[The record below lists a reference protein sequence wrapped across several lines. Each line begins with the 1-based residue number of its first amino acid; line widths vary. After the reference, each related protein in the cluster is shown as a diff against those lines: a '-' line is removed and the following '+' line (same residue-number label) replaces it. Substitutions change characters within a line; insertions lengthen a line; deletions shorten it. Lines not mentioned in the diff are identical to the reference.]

1 MFSWTHAKCS
11 AKSSLHELHAKH
23 SLRETPWNT
32 NAAVICLYRYSSG
45 RLQPVL
51 VRKSLPQPLLNV
63 PTVVGG
69 KVDELKSSAISPKI
83 TSVVSFPQIS
93 LVPVCDPQLACLYIG
108 RSQATS
114 GGMTDFFLPGSSKYL
129 CHIELGCIILW
140 LHFCIKRGCN
150 SSYIIGELW
159 NYSWTID

>member
-11 AKSSLHELHAKH
+11 AKSSLHELYAKH
-23 SLRETPWNT
+23 SLCETPWNT
-32 NAAVICLYRYSSG
+32 NAAVICLYRILK
-45 RLQPVL
+45 RKTATVL

-93 LVPVCDPQLACLYIG
+93 LVPVCVPKLACLYIG

-114 GGMTDFFLPGSSKYL
+114 GGMTFFFCRGVANIYAILSWVVSF
-129 CHIELGCIILW
+129 CDCIFVPKGGVTLAIL
-140 LHFCIKRGCN
+140 LVN
-150 SSYIIGELW
+150 SE